1 MNAALIEEAINQFI
15 FNQMLVLEEREVTEI
30 RVEKLPTGD

>member
-1 MNAALIEEAINQFI
+1 MNAALIEKAINQFI

-30 RVEKLPTGD
+30 PVEKLPTGD